1 MATLDHPVKA
11 VEEPSSPGVDID
23 EDEEGNLLKEE
34 DEESVVAVGVPFVVT
49 ASGSIVM
56 AILVGRNDDV
66 VKERRMILTTMEVMF
81 RILAVELDDCEDERR
96 NIFMRM

>member
-1 MATLDHPVKA
+1 M
-11 VEEPSSPGVDID
+11 DID

-56 AILVGRNDDV
+56 AIEPLAGRNDDV

-96 NIFMRM
+96 NIFIRCRSSLFFLHLTF